1 MLAMPLHAQLHSCLP
16 SSISQHSVSRPQD
29 AASRQACCC
38 DAPRPALATLHLIS
52 PPPPHPPPQVDDTAA
67 NDAEDTL
74 VEMAFHVPP
83 SNAEYKGPEEGDMP
97 SKMLSEQLLALT
109 DAGGAAAEEAVCAFD
124 DVAILAPRGRFSVE
138 MHHGFLKLSGQTQD
152 FKIRWASRGLQQW
165 ALAQLRLQVGVL
177 VGLAV
182 ALDTQAKG

>member
-1 MLAMPLHAQLHSCLP
+1 VL
-16 SSISQHSVSRPQD
+16 
-29 AASRQACCC
+29 
-38 DAPRPALATLHLIS
+38 T
-52 PPPPHPPPQVDDTAA
+52 PQVDDTAA

-74 VEMAFHVPP
+74 VEMAFHVPA
-83 SNAEYKGPEEGDMP
+83 SNVDYQGTEGDVP

-152 FKIRWASRGLQQW
+152 FKIRWARSPVAACTGLDMGCEPQV
-165 ALAQLRLQVGVL
+165 AAAQTRASMAERRLRHWCLP
-177 VGLAV
+177 GLAWATAV
-182 ALDTQAKG
+182 LHLA